1 MMNPDESN
9 NFFREHLTT
18 KRAMVILRGME
29 PGAAVILAA
38 KAWDA
43 GVSLVEVPLQ
53 NDRDVE
59 SLREVIEAGA
69 DRECYTG
76 AGTIISKRHADKA
89 ADAGANFT
97 VAPGFSSV
105 VAQRSLEL
113 GMAHLPGVATGSE
126 IQLAIT
132 LGLGWV
138 KAFPADALG
147 ERWFVGMRGP
157 FPDVGIVATGGVGA
171 ENCVTLLEAGASAVA
186 FGSSFANMTRDELAT
201 VG

>member
-1 MMNPDESN
+1 WISTWLPTEPSRAGIADVGASTGEHRSEVTERSRRRSRSWKLGRLCRERHSYPKGRDNVMNPDESN
-9 NFFREHLTT
+9 EFFREHLTT

-69 DRECYTG
+69 DRGCYTG

-89 ADAGANFT
+89 ADAGAKFT
-97 VAPGFSSV
+97 VAPGFS
-105 VAQRSLEL
+105 
-113 GMAHLPGVATGSE
+113 
-126 IQLAIT
+126 
-132 LGLGWV
+132 
-138 KAFPADALG
+138 
-147 ERWFVGMRGP
+147 
-157 FPDVGIVATGGVGA
+157 
-171 ENCVTLLEAGASAVA
+171 
-186 FGSSFANMTRDELAT
+186 
-201 VG
+201 